1 MRSRRSLK
9 NPYKA
14 SVQVILKFD
23 NKIKFVKFVTFKVCS
38 TADIFNGCSSRL
50 VGSNSGILVVYLW
63 SPSGLTQVV
72 NNVVS
77 PKWIPTW
84 SPKSSPKLSPKWS
97 LGCTTKTPFFKNE

>member
-23 NKIKFVKFVTFKVCS
+23 NKIKFVKFITNFKVCS

-63 SPSGLTQVV
+63 SPSGLTHV
-72 NNVVS
+72 
-77 PKWIPTW
+77 
-84 SPKSSPKLSPKWS
+84 
-97 LGCTTKTPFFKNE
+97 

>member
-1 MRSRRSLK
+1 MRLRRSLK

-23 NKIKFVKFVTFKVCS
+23 NKIKFVKFITNFKVCS

-72 NNVVS
+72 SHVDTHVVTQVVTQAVTQMVTGVYH
-77 PKWIPTW
+77 KNT
-84 SPKSSPKLSPKWS
+84 
-97 LGCTTKTPFFKNE
+97 FFQK